1 MYAYCANN
9 PVMYSDITGYSP
21 EWWQWALSGAQIA
34 LGVILCATGVGTVV
48 GASLLVSGVSMLASN
63 IMSTLGLDD
72 KLSMQ
77 IQSGLNV
84 VAGIAL
90 SFVPGMGGLGASMI
104 GAGIVSFAGGYV
116 SEALGGSY
124 ALGWGIGNIVGDIA
138 EGMTYKGIINR
149 LNTPSNMMNSFS
161 NHPNRWKLM
170 NEVTEAATG
179 RAYRGGTSVYRYFQN
194 IYTGSKLGTHTIT
207 VLEKIAHYHVFFW

>member
-1 MYAYCANN
+1 
-9 PVMYSDITGYSP
+9 
-21 EWWQWALSGAQIA
+21 
-34 LGVILCATGVGTVV
+34 
-48 GASLLVSGVSMLASN
+48 MLASN
-63 IMSTLGLDD
+63 TMSALGMDD

-104 GAGIVSFAGGYV
+104 GAGICSFAGGYV

-124 ALGWGIGNIVGDIA
+124 ALGWGIGNFVGGIA
-138 EGMTYKGIINR
+138 GGMAYKGIINR

-161 NHPNRWKLM
+161 NHSNRWKLM
-170 NEVTEAATG
+170 NEVTEAARG

-194 IYTGSKLGTHTIT
+194 IYTSGKLGTHTIT
-207 VLEKIAHYHVFFW
+207 VLERIAHYHFFFW